1 MRRYCGTTKGQ
12 HLGGQAT
19 GGLKGE
25 FVPERASVAVL
36 AVACLA
42 HYWICSS
49 LSSEIAL
56 DVDPINLVYGMREFN
71 IAHYAP
77 HPPGYLVYVWMLRAL
92 HAVVGG
98 TPLGTVQLLARVLST
113 LTIPLV
119 FMAVTTLR
127 PTDPVARGYAAV
139 LTAFHPFLIYHAVD
153 AQTHTSEAFAAA
165 LLLLALVH
173 YLGRPTIIWAAAM
186 GAALALGSAFRPSF
200 VVAGIGPI
208 IWAIGFRRIAHL
220 SVAGI
225 SSLLGAFSWMM
236 PTFQAS
242 GGFAQWRAA
251 NDALIQQTIVRTSS
265 PFSDQAIAGFVAFN
279 MRSTALWLLLA
290 LAPAFVAML
299 SRLGSAAP
307 PDPAYTRA
315 RSIAFWSAAPA
326 VLFYLAM
333 FCSEPGYLLGFV
345 PAIIAVTALAASPKL
360 SHARRRFALIAAL
373 ATQLGILMLPPASS
387 QVAKVPS
394 VPELVRREVLYR
406 TVFERMRDELPR
418 GARALYVSD
427 YQDVVLSRQLPV
439 LSPNVHSLVYHRE
452 YEPPYQQTSI
462 SFATADDWIPIP
474 GPILLQPGPPS
485 VQAMPYTYDFIVVDP
500 IASADLRKELSR
512 ASSCDL
518 RVPEGAVDVLVVP
531 AERCFPDGVIVSH
544 GRGIRFSLASAPDPG

>member
-1 MRRYCGTTKGQ
+1 LEGETID
-12 HLGGQAT
+12 
-19 GGLKGE
+19 GLKGKIA
-25 FVPERASVAVL
+25 PERASVAVL

-42 HYWICSS
+42 HYWLCSS

-71 IAHYAP
+71 IAHFAP
-77 HPPGYLVYVWMLRAL
+77 HPPGYLVYVWILRAL

-98 TPLGTVQLLARVLST
+98 TPLGTVQLLARVFST

-119 FMAVTTLR
+119 FMAVTRLR
-127 PTDPVARGYAAV
+127 PADPIARGYAAV

-165 LLLLALVH
+165 LLLLALVR
-173 YLGRPTIIWAAAM
+173 YLGRPTIVWAAAM
-186 GAALALGSAFRPSF
+186 GAAMALGSAFRPSF

-208 IWAIGFRRIAHL
+208 VWAIGFRRIAHL
-220 SVAGI
+220 SAAGL
-225 SSLLGAFSWMM
+225 SSLLGAFAWMM

-242 GGFAQWRAA
+242 GGFAHWRAA
-251 NDALIQQTIVRTSS
+251 NDALVQQTIVRTSS
-265 PFSDQAIAGFVAFN
+265 PFSDEAIAGFVAYN
-279 MRSTALWLLLA
+279 MKSTALWLLLA

-307 PDPAYTRA
+307 PDLAYTRA
-315 RSIAFWSAAPA
+315 RSIAFWSAGPA

-345 PAIIAVTALAASPKL
+345 PAIIAVTALAASPEL
-360 SHARRRFALIAAL
+360 SPARRRFALIAAL
-373 ATQLGILMLPPASS
+373 AVQLGILMLPPASS
-387 QVAKVPS
+387 AVAKVPS
-394 VPELVRREVLYR
+394 VPELIRREVLYR
-406 TVFERMRDELPR
+406 TVFERMQEQLPR

-427 YQDVVLSRQLPV
+427 HQDVVLSRQLPV
-439 LSPNVHSLVYHRE
+439 LNPNVHSMVFHRE

-462 SFATADDWIPIP
+462 SLATADDWIPIP

-485 VQAMPYTYDFIVVDP
+485 VRAMPYTYDFIVVDP

-512 ASSCDL
+512 ASICDL
-518 RVPEGAVDVLVVP
+518 RVTGGTVDVLVVP
-531 AERCFPDGVIVSH
+531 AARCFRTGVIESH
-544 GRGIRFSLASAPDPG
+544 GRGIRFSPGDLVDPG

>member
-1 MRRYCGTTKGQ
+1 LEDEGI
-12 HLGGQAT
+12 
-19 GGLKGE
+19 GGLKGKI
-25 FVPERASVAVL
+25 VPERASVAVL

-77 HPPGYLVYVWMLRAL
+77 HPPGYLVYVWMLRGL

-98 TPLGTVQLLARVLST
+98 TPLGTVQLLARGLST

-119 FMAVTTLR
+119 FMAVTRLR
-127 PTDPVARGYAAV
+127 PGDAIARGYAAV

-165 LLLLALVH
+165 LLLLALVR
-173 YLGRPTIIWAAAM
+173 YLERPTIPWAVAM

-208 IWAIGFRRIAHL
+208 VWAIGIRRIVHL
-220 SVAGI
+220 SVAAI
-225 SSLLGAFSWMM
+225 TSLLGALAWMM

-242 GGFAQWRAA
+242 GGFTQWRAA
-251 NDALIQQTIVRTSS
+251 NDALVQQTIVRTSS
-265 PFSDQAIAGFVAFN
+265 PFSGEAIEGFVAFN
-279 MRSTALWLLLA
+279 IKSTALWLLLA

-299 SRLGSAAP
+299 SRLGSGAP
-307 PDPAYTRA
+307 PDLAYSRA
-315 RSIAFWSAAPA
+315 RSIAFWSAMPA

-333 FCSEPGYLLGFV
+333 FCSEPGYLMGFI
-345 PAIIAVTALAASPKL
+345 PAIIAVTALAVSTEL
-360 SHARRRFALIAAL
+360 SNARRRFALIAAL
-373 ATQLGILMLPPASS
+373 ATQLGILALPPASNE
-387 QVAKVPS
+387 VAKLPS
-394 VPELVRREVLYR
+394 VPELIRREVLYR
-406 TVFERMRDELPR
+406 TVFERMQEELPR

-439 LSPNVHSLVYHRE
+439 LNPNVHSMVYHRE
-452 YEPPYQQTSI
+452 YGPPYQQTSI
-462 SFATADDWIPIP
+462 SFATADDWTPIP

-485 VQAMPYTYDFIVVDP
+485 IQTMPYTYDFIVIDP
-500 IASADLRKELSR
+500 IASEDLRKELGR

-518 RVPEGAVDVLVVP
+518 SVDEGAIEVLVVP
-531 AERCFPDGVIVSH
+531 AARCFPEGVVTSH
-544 GRGIRFSLASAPDPG
+544 GRGIRFLVAGGSDPR

>member
-1 MRRYCGTTKGQ
+1 MKG
-12 HLGGQAT
+12 AAI

-25 FVPERASVAVL
+25 LVQERASVVVL

-92 HAVVGG
+92 HTVVGG
-98 TPLGTVQLLARVLST
+98 TPLGTVQLLARGLST

-119 FMAVTTLR
+119 FMAVTKLR
-127 PTDPVARGYAAV
+127 PGDAIARGYAAI

-153 AQTHTSEAFAAA
+153 AQTHASEAFAAA
-165 LLLLALVH
+165 LLLLALVY
-173 YLGRPTIIWAAAM
+173 YLGRPTILWAVAM

-208 IWAIGFRRIAHL
+208 VWAIGFRRIGHL
-220 SVAGI
+220 LTAGLT
-225 SSLLGAFSWMM
+225 SLLGAFSWMI

-242 GGFAQWRAA
+242 GGFARWRAA
-251 NDALIQQTIVRTSS
+251 NDALVQQTIVRTSS
-265 PFSDQAIAGFVAFN
+265 PFSDEAIAGFVAFN
-279 MRSTALWLLLA
+279 MKSTALWLLLA

-299 SRLGSAAP
+299 SRLGSKAP
-307 PDPAYTRA
+307 PDSAYTHA
-315 RSIAFWSAAPA
+315 RSIALWSAAPA

-333 FCSEPGYLLGFV
+333 FCSEPGYLLGFI
-345 PAIIAVTALAASPKL
+345 PAIIAVTALAVSPDL
-360 SHARRRFALIAAL
+360 SNVRRRFALAAAL
-373 ATQLGILMLPPASS
+373 ATQLGILMLPPASKA
-387 QVAKVPS
+387 VAKVPS

-406 TVFERMRDELPR
+406 TVFERMREQLPK

-439 LSPNVHSLVYHRE
+439 LSPGVHSMVYHRE

-474 GPILLQPGPPS
+474 GPILLQPGAPS
-485 VQAMPYTYDFIVVDP
+485 VRDMPYTYDFIVVDP
-500 IASADLRKELSR
+500 IASGDLRKELS
-512 ASSCDL
+512 AVSTCDL
-518 RVPEGAVDVLVVP
+518 GAAEGAVDVLVLP
-531 AERCFPDGVIVSH
+531 AARCFPDGVIESH
-544 GRGIRFSLASAPDPG
+544 GRGVRFSLPSVPDPG

>member
-1 MRRYCGTTKGQ
+1 LAGE
-12 HLGGQAT
+12 AI
-19 GGLKGE
+19 GGLKGKI
-25 FVPERASVAVL
+25 VPERASVVVL

-71 IAHYAP
+71 VAHYAP

-92 HAVVGG
+92 HAAVGG
-98 TPLGTVQLLARVLST
+98 APFGTVQLLARGLST

-127 PTDPVARGYAAV
+127 PGDAIARGYAAV

-165 LLLLALVH
+165 LLLLALVR
-173 YLGRPTIIWAAAM
+173 YLGRPTIAWAAAM

-220 SVAGI
+220 SVSGI
-225 SSLLGAFSWMM
+225 TSLLGAFAWIM
-236 PTFQAS
+236 PTFEAS
-242 GGFAQWRAA
+242 GGFARWRAA
-251 NDALIQQTIVRTSS
+251 NDALVQQTILRTSS
-265 PFSDQAIAGFVAFN
+265 PFSGEAIAGFVAFN
-279 MRSTALWLLLA
+279 MKSTALWLLLA
-290 LAPAFVAML
+290 LAPAFVAIL
-299 SRLGSAAP
+299 SRLGNTAP
-307 PDPAYTRA
+307 PDLAYTRA
-315 RSIAFWSAAPA
+315 RSIAFWSATPT

-333 FCSEPGYLLGFV
+333 FCSEPGYLLGFI
-345 PAIIAVTALAASPKL
+345 PAIIAVTALAVSPEL

-373 ATQLGILMLPPASS
+373 AIQLGILMLPPASS
-387 QVAKVPS
+387 AVAKVPS
-394 VPELVRREVLYR
+394 VPELIRREVLYR
-406 TVFERMRDELPR
+406 TVFERMREALPT

-439 LSPNVHSLVYHRE
+439 LDPNVHSMVYHRE
-452 YEPPYQQTSI
+452 YEPPYEQTSI
-462 SFATADDWIPIP
+462 SFATADDWTPIP

-485 VQAMPYTYDFIVVDP
+485 IQTMPYTYDFIVIDP
-500 IASADLRKELSR
+500 IATEDLRKELGR
-512 ASSCDL
+512 ASNCDL
-518 RVPEGAVDVLVVP
+518 RVDEGAVDVLVVP
-531 AERCFPDGVIVSH
+531 AASCFPEGLIASH
-544 GRGIRFSLASAPDPG
+544 GRGIRFSVAGGPDPG